1 MAEIPLAV
9 LLEGDYGYKVQVF
22 DTGDTMAALAG
33 KVADQVAGVLVA
45 PFPPEAVLKV
55 RLQGSDDPL
64 PDTLTIADAGFTE
77 MEPLEIYRAG

>member
-22 DTGDTMAALAG
+22 DTDDTMAQLAE

-45 PFPPEAVLKV
+45 PFPSGTVLRVRVQGADEALP
-55 RLQGSDDPL
+55 QG
-64 PDTLTIADAGFTE
+64 LTIADAGFVA
-77 MEPLEIYRAG
+77 MESVEVYPEA

>member
-22 DTGDTMAALAG
+22 DSGDTMAVLAE

-45 PFPPEAVLKV
+45 PFPPGTVLKV
-55 RLQGSDDPL
+55 RQQGGDATR
-64 PDTLTIADAGFTE
+64 PDGMTIADAGFVA
-77 MEPLEIYRAG
+77 MESVEIYRAG

>member
-22 DTGDTMAALAG
+22 DTADTMAQLAE
-33 KVADQVAGVLVA
+33 KVAEQVAGVLVA

-55 RLQGSDDPL
+55 RVQGADDPL
-64 PDTLTIADAGFTE
+64 PDDLTIAGAGFVE
-77 MEPLEIYRAG
+77 MESVEIYRAG